1 MVANLRAAAWGN
13 FPAEAGCRGWQ
24 SGLSKRPP
32 GPPLPLSPGALS
44 QSSWGGCDCRGSRF
58 IALGRIWWRGEW
70 EVGGR
75 TRTATGTATGPQEYA
90 QPRTWGHR
98 GTGEEHTSAHTRAG
112 SQTPAAGSQV
122 LCPLASL
129 PEGPAP
135 RGGPEG
141 GTADSAQPA
150 GLSATRRPGSGSWG
164 AGTGRG
170 ARWAAARGRW
180 RPPGRGRG
188 GWGRLRPCCPGAG
201 SAASA
206 APPTVA
212 GAPRAPP
219 SRRRAPAP

>member
-1 MVANLRAAAWGN
+1 M
-13 FPAEAGCRGWQ
+13 
-24 SGLSKRPP
+24 GLSKRPP

-98 GTGEEHTSAHTRAG
+98 GTGEEHTSAHTRAR
-112 SQTPAAGSQV
+112 SQNPAAGSQV
-122 LCPLASL
+122 LCLLASL
-129 PEGPAP
+129 PKGPAP
-135 RGGPEG
+135 LGRQRVGPR
-141 GTADSAQPA
+141 TAPPA
-150 GLSATRRPGSGSWG
+150 ALAAAPGALGP
-164 AGTGRG
+164 GRG
-170 ARWAAARGRW
+170 ARWAAGPVAGA
-180 RPPGRGRG
+180 PRGRG
-188 GWGRLRPCCPGAG
+188 WGWGRLRPCCPGAG